1 MNTKVRTVND
11 NLESITNND
20 IVNHKL
26 ISDEELN
33 KDLNNLNK
41 YDGLCNENNFA
52 GNRFLYH
59 FQFPNLLHCT
69 RERSGKPRE
78 TIYEIWADPVK
89 KAFLIDQT
97 RKRNRGG
104 KVPANNI
111 FECYRINTG
120 SIVMFK
126 SVTAKYLYKKYNAT
140 SVLDPTAGWGGRMLG
155 AWSLGIDYVGID
167 TNIDMKPAY
176 DGMIEFLENKVTFGN
191 GLFAVENTSKLE
203 MIWDSCLDVD
213 YSKINYDFVLTSPPY
228 INMELYKNMKP
239 WENDKAFY
247 EDFFIPLWTKC
258 VKHIKKGGKVC
269 FNVSPKMMEDALKY
283 GLPPCDSE
291 EDLLQQLGQAKGR
304 KKQDKIYIWNC

>member
-1 MNTKVRTVND
+1 MPKIRTVND
-11 NLESITNND
+11 NLEQITIDD
-20 IVNHKL
+20 IINHKL

-41 YDGLCNENNFA
+41 YDCLVNENNFA

-59 FQFPNLLHCT
+59 FQFANLLHCT

-78 TIYEIWADPVK
+78 TIYEIWADPKK
-89 KAFLIDQT
+89 KAELIEQT

-126 SVTAKYLYKKYNAT
+126 STTAKYLYKKYNAT
-140 SVLDPTAGWGGRMLG
+140 AVLDPTAGWGGRMLG

-176 DGMIEFLENKVTFGN
+176 DNMLDFLNNKVSFGN
-191 GLFAVENTSKLE
+191 GLFAIANTSKLE
-203 MIWDSCLDVD
+203 MIWDSCLSVD

-239 WENDKAFY
+239 WENDKVFY
-247 EDFFIPLWTKC
+247 EDFFIPLWAKC
-258 VKHIKKGGKVC
+258 CKHIKQGGKVC
-269 FNVSPKMMEDALKY
+269 FNISPKMYDDALKY
-283 GLPPCDSE
+283 GLTPCDSE
-291 EDLLQQLGQAKGR
+291 EDLLQQLGQAKGK